1 MLCSG
6 RKHWTML
13 SALLHLMSACFWL
26 TTFIVL
32 LCEYSHSMR
41 SAILIA
47 FVLNRNEKNNL
58 KNTPRKEDHVTPS
71 PSRIVKIIAF
81 TVIGV
86 IGAVALFSVLANFHG
101 GIPFSQQAHLRMFGI
116 GIPSAAVAPAV
127 STHKIRDE
135 DSRVAKSDPVV
146 AVAPAVSM
154 HKIRD
159 GDSKVAKS
167 DAVVDLI
174 NEEGIYFPHAR
185 NMIRAAVKFNDLSPE
200 RRDFIVKHKSSVK
213 KVQSPLYPLVGISES
228 PTWVESTQW
237 CIKVTPTKGKETR
250 YGNLLW
256 GLSSVTGASMIGL
269 RPRKEGQPERKELPA
284 DLALKIAAQ
293 FPEGFLLPVESV
305 RVGSTREVFYAA
317 EWKVSLDSKVCPNA
331 NIPVAK
337 AEYEQ
342 SIAKYEYDTQNTLLA
357 KQEKETKD
365 ELEKA
370 AAQVKAKLL
379 QRAKYVQSAVAA
391 STEIKLAAS
400 RYFASKAKW
409 PVNNAETG
417 LWPPE
422 WFRDP
427 EPERRVE
434 IMSIA
439 IEPYA
444 QRSLVHL
451 KFRDE
456 NNVVQSLFFRA
467 LTDSTSPEAW
477 DCVSFSMKDIAE
489 FVPTCKYLVK

>member
-1 MLCSG
+1 
-6 RKHWTML
+6 
-13 SALLHLMSACFWL
+13 
-26 TTFIVL
+26 
-32 LCEYSHSMR
+32 
-41 SAILIA
+41 LI
-47 FVLNRNEKNNL
+47 
-58 KNTPRKEDHVTPS
+58 
-71 PSRIVKIIAF
+71 
-81 TVIGV
+81 
-86 IGAVALFSVLANFHG
+86 
-101 GIPFSQQAHLRMFGI
+101 
-116 GIPSAAVAPAV
+116 
-127 STHKIRDE
+127 
-135 DSRVAKSDPVV
+135 
-146 AVAPAVSM
+146 
-154 HKIRD
+154 
-159 GDSKVAKS
+159 
-167 DAVVDLI
+167 
-174 NEEGIYFPHAR
+174 
-185 NMIRAAVKFNDLSPE
+185 
-200 RRDFIVKHKSSVK
+200 
-213 KVQSPLYPLVGISES
+213 GISES

-269 RPRKEGQPERKELPA
+269 RPRKEGQPEQKELPA

-317 EWKVSLDSKVCPNA
+317 EWKISLDSKVCPDA

-337 AEYEQ
+337 ADYEQ
-342 SIAKYEYDTQNTLLA
+342 SIAKYEYDTQNALLA

-365 ELEKA
+365 ALERA

-409 PVNNAETG
+409 PVNNLEAG
-417 LWPPE
+417 LWVPE
-422 WFRDP
+422 WYRDP
-427 EPERRVE
+427 TPERRVE

-451 KFRDE
+451 KYRDE
-456 NNVVQSLFFRA
+456 NNAIQSLFFRA
-467 LTDSTSPEAW
+467 LSDSTSPEAW